1 MRRLILF
8 PAFLLL
14 VGAAPIE
21 RIEQLRLGYQLADW
35 ARQAGDA
42 DAMLA
47 AARVVASSGARA
59 ARITGN
65 VLLPDDDEAT
75 TPAAALADEATR
87 MAPGDARIATAAAAV
102 RDSVARGFVDGPSG
116 AGPLALERR
125 LAPRA
130 VLSWTAKARGGEMAI
145 VSAVG
150 DGDSDIDLKVS
161 NGTGGAVCAD
171 RKRDYYPMC
180 RWSVGRAGT
189 YRIEVT
195 NKGTVPSNVMVLSN

>member
-1 MRRLILF
+1 MRRSIFL
-8 PAFLLL
+8 PALLLL
-14 VGAAPIE
+14 VGAAPVD
-21 RIEQLRLGYQLADW
+21 RIEQLRLGYQLAEW

-47 AARVVASSGARA
+47 AARVVAASGARA
-59 ARITGN
+59 ARISGN
-65 VLLPDDDEAT
+65 ALLPSDDDSA

-87 MAPGDARIATAAAAV
+87 MAPGDARIAAAAAAV

-125 LAPRA
+125 LGAHA
-130 VLSWTAKARGGEMAI
+130 VLSWSARARGGEMAI

-161 NGTGGAVCAD
+161 NGTGVAVCSD
-171 RKRDYYPMC
+171 RKRDYYPVC

-195 NKGTVPSNVMVLSN
+195 NKGIVPSNVMVLSN